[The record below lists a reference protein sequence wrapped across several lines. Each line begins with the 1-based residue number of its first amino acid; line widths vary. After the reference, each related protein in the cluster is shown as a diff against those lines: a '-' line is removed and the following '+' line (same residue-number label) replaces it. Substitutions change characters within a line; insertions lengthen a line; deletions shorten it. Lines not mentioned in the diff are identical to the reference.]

1 MLSFTYESL
10 RRKGEND
17 PHDYKLAISLYN
29 PIKTCFT
36 DCEVLLLDNL
46 SSKLLKFLIHYESLD
61 CTH

>member
-17 PHDYKLAISLYN
+17 KLAISLYN